1 MSIFTSRLH
10 CASKN
15 ALDPSFNIKVL
26 ILVFGT
32 LLSVLC
38 SSVVAAD
45 ISFAQITNS
54 TNTIQQQQQPPSLSP
69 SERMHAVKIVSPTR
83 GQQIPAGGINNNNL
97 TISGISIANNTNSS
111 SHCQVDVIVNDAW
124 PYQKATGTGPGGQT
138 DYSKW
143 NFTLSPKYTTI
154 KEGLNKITSRYTCT
168 DNPSIIAYYS
178 VNVIGAPLRS
188 TTAAVSSRQQG

>member
-1 MSIFTSRLH
+1 MSFFTSRLRY
-10 CASKN
+10 ARRN
-15 ALDPSFNIKVL
+15 VLDPRFNIKVL

-38 SSVVAAD
+38 STVVAAD

-54 TNTIQQQQQPPSLSP
+54 TDTIQPPPLS
-69 SERMHAVKIVSPTR
+69 SSQRMHAVKIVSPTR
-83 GQQIPAGGINNNNL
+83 GQQIPAGGSNL

-124 PYQKATGTGPGGQT
+124 PYQKATGAGPGGQT

-143 NFTLSPKYTTI
+143 TFTLSPKYTEI
-154 KEGLNKITSRYTCT
+154 KEGLNKITSRYICT

-178 VNVIGAPLRS
+178 VNVIGAPLGS
-188 TTAAVSSRQQG
+188 TTAVSSRQQG